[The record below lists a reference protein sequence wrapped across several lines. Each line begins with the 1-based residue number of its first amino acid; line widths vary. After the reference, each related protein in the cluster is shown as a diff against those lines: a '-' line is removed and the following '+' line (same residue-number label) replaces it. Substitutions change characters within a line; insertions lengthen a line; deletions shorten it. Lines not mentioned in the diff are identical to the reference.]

1 MNRFLRGLRAAPW
14 AWMQTGAL
22 TVDVEARLSNHD
34 PEPER
39 IPASTH
45 TPTRTEVYTEAATQ
59 AECGALLPERAHTDG
74 SSPEYVNVPTE
85 YADIVE
91 PESERAQRQGTV
103 STVPLTKE
111 PSGVSTPEVAAT
123 ESTKLTL
130 DDFPAL
136 KAAIESFE
144 KRGDPIMITV
154 DTERSGSEPVHTE
167 GDLPERAPK
176 RRRAKPDLRKSR
188 SNRIAKGV
196 NLRPAAP
203 RKPSRPKTQT
213 EIDLSH
219 HQRHCTICHHPDRES
234 IEEAFCQWRKVKFI
248 AREFNATGG
257 PTAIYRHARAM
268 NLFKQRNL
276 TLRSSLEFV
285 IEQSECIVPTAE
297 GLVKAIRAYTRIN
310 DAGEWID
317 TPTTH
322 IVKVI
327 AMHSQDAGSHPNA
340 LPGLTL
346 DVSKLP
352 SGPDQGRV
360 GLTIE
365 SSTPQP
371 LLPGSVPRVENAV
384 TD

>member
-1 MNRFLRGLRAAPW
+1 MNRFLKGLRAAPW
-14 AWMQTGAL
+14 AWMQTGPL

-45 TPTRTEVYTEAATQ
+45 TPARTEVYTEAAAQ
-59 AECGALLPERAHTDG
+59 AECGALLPERIAEETLAG
-74 SSPEYVNVPTE
+74 AAAENE
-85 YADIVE
+85 II
-91 PESERAQRQGTV
+91 ESE
-103 STVPLTKE
+103 E
-111 PSGVSTPEVAAT
+111 PARPSEEAEPAVE
-123 ESTKLTL
+123 ETKLTL

-136 KAAIESFE
+136 KAALESFE

-154 DTERSGSEPVHTE
+154 DTERSGSEPVHTLAAEAAE

-176 RRRAKPDLRKSR
+176 RRRAKAKPTKRR
-188 SNRIAKGV
+188 SKRIANGV

-203 RKPSRPKTQT
+203 RKPSRPKTQA

-219 HQRHCTICHHPDRES
+219 HQRHCTICHHPEREA
-234 IEEAFCQWRKVKFI
+234 IEEAFCQWRNVKFI
-248 AREFNATGG
+248 AHEFNATGG
-257 PTAIYRHARAM
+257 PTAIYRHARAL

-285 IEQSECIVPTAE
+285 IEQSERIVPTAE

-322 IVKVI
+322 IVQVMAI
-327 AMHSQDAGSHPNA
+327 PVTDARSLTNPV
-340 LPGLTL
+340 PGLTL
-346 DVSKLP
+346 NVRKHP
-352 SGPDQGRV
+352 SDI
-360 GLTIE
+360 IE
-365 SSTPQP
+365 SAASQP
-371 LLPGSVPRVENAV
+371 LLPGSGPQVENTV

>member
-1 MNRFLRGLRAAPW
+1 MNRFLKGLRAAPW
-14 AWMQTGAL
+14 AWMQTGPL

-45 TPTRTEVYTEAATQ
+45 TPARTEVYTEAAAQ
-59 AECGALLPERAHTDG
+59 AECGAPLPEGIAEETL
-74 SSPEYVNVPTE
+74 
-85 YADIVE
+85 A
-91 PESERAQRQGTV
+91 A
-103 STVPLTKE
+103 
-111 PSGVSTPEVAAT
+111 VAAENEII
-123 ESTKLTL
+123 ESAEPARPSEAAEPAVEDTKLTL

-176 RRRAKPDLRKSR
+176 PRRAKTNPAKRR
-188 SNRIAKGV
+188 SKRIAKGV
-196 NLRPAAP
+196 NLRPTAP
-203 RKPSRPKTQT
+203 RKPCRPKTQT

-219 HQRHCTICHHPDRES
+219 HERHCTICHHPERES

-257 PTAIYRHARAM
+257 PTAIYRHARALK
-268 NLFKQRNL
+268 LFKQRNL

-285 IEQSECIVPTAE
+285 IEQSECVVPTAE

-327 AMHSQDAGSHPNA
+327 AMHSPDAGIHTNA

-352 SGPDQGRV
+352 SGPDKGRV

-371 LLPGSVPRVENAV
+371 LLPGSDPRVENAV
-384 TD
+384 SD

>member
-1 MNRFLRGLRAAPW
+1 MNRFLKGLRAAPW
-14 AWMQTGAL
+14 AWMQTGPL

-39 IPASTH
+39 IPASAH
-45 TPTRTEVYTEAATQ
+45 IPARTEVYTEAAAQ
-59 AECGALLPERAHTDG
+59 AECGAPFPERIAEET
-74 SSPEYVNVPTE
+74 
-85 YADIVE
+85 
-91 PESERAQRQGTV
+91 
-103 STVPLTKE
+103 
-111 PSGVSTPEVAAT
+111 VAAVAAEDEIIET
-123 ESTKLTL
+123 AEPALPSEEAEPTVKDTKLTL

-154 DTERSGSEPVHTE
+154 DTERSGSEPVHTLAAEAAE
-167 GDLPERAPK
+167 GDLPERASQ
-176 RRRAKPDLRKSR
+176 RRRAKANTTKRR
-188 SNRIAKGV
+188 SKRIANGV

-203 RKPSRPKTQT
+203 RKPSRPKTQA

-219 HQRHCTICHHPDRES
+219 HQRHCTICHHPEREA
-234 IEEAFCQWRKVKFI
+234 IEEAFCQWRNVKFI
-248 AREFNATGG
+248 AHEFNATGG
-257 PTAIYRHARAM
+257 PTAIYRHARAL

-285 IEQSECIVPTAE
+285 IEQSERIVPTAE

-322 IVKVI
+322 IVQVMAI
-327 AMHSQDAGSHPNA
+327 PVTDARSLTNPV
-340 LPGLTL
+340 PGLTL
-346 DVSKLP
+346 NVRKHP
-352 SGPDQGRV
+352 SDI
-360 GLTIE
+360 IE
-365 SSTPQP
+365 SAASQP
-371 LLPGSVPRVENAV
+371 LLPGSGPQVENTV

>member
-1 MNRFLRGLRAAPW
+1 MNRFLKGLRAAPW
-14 AWMQTGAL
+14 AWMQTGPL

-39 IPASTH
+39 IPASTP
-45 TPTRTEVYTEAATQ
+45 TPARTEVYTEAAAQ
-59 AECGALLPERAHTDG
+59 AECGALLPERIAERTLAALTAENEIIE
-74 SSPEYVNVPTE
+74 SAEPARPSE
-85 YADIVE
+85 E
-91 PESERAQRQGTV
+91 PEPAVED
-103 STVPLTKE
+103 
-111 PSGVSTPEVAAT
+111 
-123 ESTKLTL
+123 TKLTL

-154 DTERSGSEPVHTE
+154 DTERSGSEPVDTK

-176 RRRAKPDLRKSR
+176 RRRAKANPAKRR
-188 SNRIAKGV
+188 SKRILKPV
-196 NLRPAAP
+196 NLRPHAP
-203 RKPSRPKTQT
+203 KRERISANAETDVVEGLALKPPKTQA

-219 HQRHCTICHHPDRES
+219 HKRHCTICQHPEREA
-234 IEEAFCQWRKVKFI
+234 IEEAFCQWRNVKFI

-257 PTAIYRHARAM
+257 PSAIYRHARALK
-268 NLFKQRNL
+268 LFKQRNL

-285 IEQSECIVPTAE
+285 IEQSERIIPTAE

-310 DAGEWID
+310 DAGQWID

-322 IVKVI
+322 IVQVI
-327 AMHSQDAGSHPNA
+327 AMPAIDPRNLTNSV
-340 LPGLTL
+340 PGLTL
-346 DVSKLP
+346 NVRKHP
-352 SGPDQGRV
+352 SDI
-360 GLTIE
+360 IE

-371 LLPGSVPRVENAV
+371 LLPGSAPQVENAV

>member
-1 MNRFLRGLRAAPW
+1 MNRFLKGLRAAPW
-14 AWMQTGAL
+14 AWMQTGPL

-39 IPASTH
+39 IPASAH
-45 TPTRTEVYTEAATQ
+45 IPARTEVYTEAAAQ
-59 AECGALLPERAHTDG
+59 AECGAPFPERIAEET
-74 SSPEYVNVPTE
+74 
-85 YADIVE
+85 
-91 PESERAQRQGTV
+91 
-103 STVPLTKE
+103 
-111 PSGVSTPEVAAT
+111 VAAVAAEDEIIESAQPARPSEET
-123 ESTKLTL
+123 EPTVKDTKLTL

-167 GDLPERAPK
+167 GDLPERASQ
-176 RRRAKPDLRKSR
+176 RRRAKANTTKRR
-188 SNRIAKGV
+188 SKRIANGV

-203 RKPSRPKTQT
+203 RKPSRPKTQA

-219 HQRHCTICHHPDRES
+219 HQRHCTICHHPEREA
-234 IEEAFCQWRKVKFI
+234 IEEAFCQWRNVKFI
-248 AREFNATGG
+248 AHEFNATGG
-257 PTAIYRHARAM
+257 PTAIYRHARAL

-285 IEQSECIVPTAE
+285 IEQSERIVPTAE

-322 IVKVI
+322 IVQVMAI
-327 AMHSQDAGSHPNA
+327 PVTDARSLTNPV
-340 LPGLTL
+340 PGLTL
-346 DVSKLP
+346 NVRKHP
-352 SGPDQGRV
+352 SDI
-360 GLTIE
+360 IE
-365 SSTPQP
+365 SAASQP
-371 LLPGSVPRVENAV
+371 LLPGSGPQVENTV

>member
-1 MNRFLRGLRAAPW
+1 MNRFLKGRRAAPW
-14 AWMQTGAL
+14 AWMQTGPL

-45 TPTRTEVYTEAATQ
+45 TPARTEVYTEAAAQ
-59 AECGALLPERAHTDG
+59 AECGALLPERIAEETL
-74 SSPEYVNVPTE
+74 
-85 YADIVE
+85 A
-91 PESERAQRQGTV
+91 A
-103 STVPLTKE
+103 
-111 PSGVSTPEVAAT
+111 VAAENEII
-123 ESTKLTL
+123 ESAGPARLFEEAEPVVEETKLTL

-144 KRGDPIMITV
+144 KRGDPILISIDPEPSV
-154 DTERSGSEPVHTE
+154 TEPLYPE
-167 GDLPERAPK
+167 GTLPEPAPK
-176 RRRAKPDLRKSR
+176 PRRAKANPRKTR
-188 SNRIAKGV
+188 SKRIAKGA
-196 NLRPAAP
+196 NLRPTAP
-203 RKPSRPKTQT
+203 RKPSRTKTQT

-219 HQRHCTICHHPDRES
+219 HARRCTICHHPERES

-257 PTAIYRHARAM
+257 PTAIYRHARAL

-310 DAGEWID
+310 DAGQWID

-322 IVKVI
+322 IVQVMAI
-327 AMHSQDAGSHPNA
+327 PATDARSLTNPVPA
-340 LPGLTL
+340 LTL
-346 DVSKLP
+346 NVRKHP
-352 SGPDQGRV
+352 SDI
-360 GLTIE
+360 IE
-365 SSTPQP
+365 SAAPQQ
-371 LLPGSVPRVENAV
+371 LLTGSAPQTEIAV

>member
-1 MNRFLRGLRAAPW
+1 
-14 AWMQTGAL
+14 
-22 TVDVEARLSNHD
+22 
-34 PEPER
+34 
-39 IPASTH
+39 
-45 TPTRTEVYTEAATQ
+45 
-59 AECGALLPERAHTDG
+59 
-74 SSPEYVNVPTE
+74 
-85 YADIVE
+85 
-91 PESERAQRQGTV
+91 
-103 STVPLTKE
+103 
-111 PSGVSTPEVAAT
+111 
-123 ESTKLTL
+123 L

-154 DTERSGSEPVHTE
+154 DTERSGSEPVHTPAAEAAE
-167 GDLPERAPK
+167 GALPESAPK
-176 RRRAKPDLRKSR
+176 PHRGKANPRKSR

-203 RKPSRPKTQT
+203 RKPARPKTQT

-219 HQRHCTICHHPDRES
+219 HERHCTICHHPERES

-257 PTAIYRHARAM
+257 PTAIYRHARAL

-371 LLPGSVPRVENAV
+371 LLPGSAPRVENAV

>member
-14 AWMQTGAL
+14 AWMQTGPL

-45 TPTRTEVYTEAATQ
+45 TPARTE
-59 AECGALLPERAHTDG
+59 GALLPERAHTEGG
-74 SSPEYVNVPTE
+74 SSPECVNVPTE
-85 YADIVE
+85 CADIVE
-91 PESERAQRQGTV
+91 PESERPQRQGTV

-154 DTERSGSEPVHTE
+154 DTQPSATEPVYTE

-176 RRRAKPDLRKSR
+176 PRRAKANPRKTR
-188 SNRIAKGV
+188 SKRIAKGV
-196 NLRPAAP
+196 NLRPTAP

-219 HQRHCTICHHPDRES
+219 HERHCTICHHPERES

-257 PTAIYRHARAM
+257 PTAIYRHARAL

-371 LLPGSVPRVENAV
+371 LLPGSAPRAENAV